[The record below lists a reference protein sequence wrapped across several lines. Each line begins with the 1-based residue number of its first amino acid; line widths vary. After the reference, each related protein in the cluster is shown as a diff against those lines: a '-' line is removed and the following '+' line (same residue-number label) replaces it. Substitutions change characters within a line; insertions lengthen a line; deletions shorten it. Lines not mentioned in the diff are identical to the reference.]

1 MRVDISFKEY
11 QYINTCSDYNSFA
24 SVLMPP
30 FPLHTSNHRHSS
42 LLDRS
47 QTLRERAE
55 RAEHEAQQEL
65 TSLRDKFSSLQ
76 VEATRLK
83 KESELDR
90 MSFEKEQKHL
100 LQESQRTITA
110 LQEEKERILVQT
122 SQDLRDKMADM
133 NDRMQKSLQTIRD
146 SEMETMRQEME
157 GQRIRSLAELHKKC
171 QHEIELVRTE
181 ERKLAAIEME
191 NIRSA
196 FLSREHQ
203 TAEDLI
209 QLEKLHSARV
219 AQLEQSITGLKAE
232 KKALTDKLHVASQ
245 EAQHGSAQVQRGASE
260 MQARM
265 EDYAQRAEGLHREL
279 LEAHREIQEGKVR
292 EASYRDQLSRA
303 LTQSRLQHA
312 ELLEAKQQ
320 ASAGSAQAFQWRN
333 ATKESDLSI
342 AAAET
347 ALRIARDEVAML
359 EHQLHRVEEENA
371 ELKSELQR
379 SDRLIYGTKMAHA
392 GAFSDPGRDRENS
405 NTHNHGHGL
414 NTSTVSALLSTKHL
428 LRSNLSASPYPS
440 KVNPDLLAPTMSSA
454 ARTAVP
460 DSFALPGRTPK
471 PRKLAT
477 PKR

>member
-1 MRVDISFKEY
+1 M
-11 QYINTCSDYNSFA
+11 
-24 SVLMPP
+24 
-30 FPLHTSNHRHSS
+30 
-42 LLDRS
+42 
-47 QTLRERAE
+47 
-55 RAEHEAQQEL
+55 
-65 TSLRDKFSSLQ
+65 
-76 VEATRLK
+76 K

-90 MSFEKEQKHL
+90 MTFDKEQKHL

-122 SQDLRDKMADM
+122 SHDLRDRMAEM
-133 NDRMQKSLQTIRD
+133 NDRMQKSLQNIRD

-209 QLEKLHSARV
+209 QLEKLHSTRV
-219 AQLEQSITGLKAE
+219 SQLEQTVAALKAE
-232 KKALTDKLHVASQ
+232 KKALSDKLHVVSQ

-265 EDYAQRAEGLHREL
+265 EEYAARAEGLHSDL

-320 ASAGSAQAFQWRN
+320 ASSGSAQAFQWRN
-333 ATKESDLSI
+333 ATRESDLSI

-347 ALRIARDEVAML
+347 SLRISRDEVAML
-359 EHQLHRVEEENA
+359 EHQLRRVEEENA

-379 SDRLIYGTKMAHA
+379 SDRLVYGTKMNHTVNNVGFAE
-392 GAFSDPGRDRENS
+392 RENT
-405 NTHNHGHGL
+405 NML
-414 NTSTVSALLSTKHL
+414 NTTTASLLSTKHL
-428 LRSNLSASPYPS
+428 LRSNLTSPYPS
-440 KVNPDLLAPTMSSA
+440 KVNPDLLAPTMSSS

-460 DSFALPGRTPK
+460 DSYALPTKGGK
-471 PRKLAT
+471 SRKLGT
-477 PKR
+477 SKR

>member
-1 MRVDISFKEY
+1 M
-11 QYINTCSDYNSFA
+11 
-24 SVLMPP
+24 
-30 FPLHTSNHRHSS
+30 
-42 LLDRS
+42 LDRS

-55 RAEHEAQQEL
+55 RAEHEAQNEL
-65 TSLRDKFSSLQ
+65 ASLRDKFSTLQ
-76 VEATRLK
+76 IEATRLK

-90 MSFEKEQKHL
+90 MTFEKEQKHL

-122 SQDLRDKMADM
+122 SHDLRDKMAEM
-133 NDRMQKSLQTIRD
+133 NDRMQKSLQSIRD

-209 QLEKLHSARV
+209 QLEKLHSTRV
-219 AQLEQSITGLKAE
+219 AQLEQTITGLKAE
-232 KKALTDKLHVASQ
+232 KKALSEQLHVASQ
-245 EAQHGSAQVQRGASE
+245 EAQHGSALVQRGASE

-265 EDYAQRAEGLHREL
+265 EEYAARAEGLHRDL

-320 ASAGSAQAFQWRN
+320 AAAGSAQAFQWRN

-347 ALRIARDEVAML
+347 SLRIARDEVAML
-359 EHQLHRVEEENA
+359 EHHLRRVEEENA

-379 SDRLIYGTKMAHA
+379 SDRLIYGTKMTHPST
-392 GAFSDPGRDRENS
+392 GGGGSGGGGGYSDRENT
-405 NTHNHGHGL
+405 NAILL
-414 NTSTVSALLSTKHL
+414 NASTASALLSTKHL
-428 LRSNLSASPYPS
+428 YRSTLSSSPYLS
-440 KVNPDLLAPTMSSA
+440 KVKPDLLAPTASSA
-454 ARTAVP
+454 ARHTAP
-460 DSFALPGRTPK
+460 DSVALPGKQSNSNYNK
-471 PRKLAT
+471 PRKQITT